1 VSLITAPGIYA
12 GIDAA
17 DYHADRDMAPAP
29 SLSSSGARK
38 LLTACPAVYWYE
50 REHPP
55 EPSEALDVGTA
66 AHEWLLEGETW
77 PQRFTVLPADHS
89 GATKEGK
96 ARVAAIREAG
106 KRPLRA
112 EDFATIR
119 AMKAALEAHPFAGA
133 AFKNGRAEQSVYWQ
147 DSETGIWCRA
157 RPDWLPSAGSIL
169 VDYKTCRSAAPEDLR
184 RAIADYGYHQ
194 QAAWYCDGVRAVGA
208 IERPGFAFVFQEKA
222 PPYCVVVVALSETAL
237 QWGGLLNMRARR
249 VFADCLAAGRWPGY
263 ADDVVTL
270 ELPAWAEKRLQDQH
284 AAGAFDL
291 ANRPLTH
298 AAE

>member
-1 VSLITAPGIYA
+1 MSLITAPGIYA

-17 DYHADRDMAPAP
+17 AYHADRDMAPAP

-50 REHPP
+50 RERPP

-89 GATKEGK
+89 GATKDGK

-106 KRPLRA
+106 KRPLKA

-119 AMKAALEAHPFAGA
+119 AMKAALEAHPFAAA
-133 AFKNGRAEQSVYWQ
+133 AFKNGRAEQSIYWQ
-147 DSETGIWCRA
+147 DAETGIWCRA
-157 RPDWLPSAGSIL
+157 RPDWLPNAGAIL

-194 QAAWYCDGVRAVGA
+194 QAAWYCDGVRAVGR
-208 IERPGFAFVFQEKA
+208 IERPRFAFVFQEKT
-222 PPYCVVVVALSETAL
+222 PPYLVVVVALTDTAE
-237 QWGGLLNMRARR
+237 QWGRLLNQRARAI
-249 VFADCLAAGRWPGY
+249 FAACLRAGHWPGY

-270 ELPAWAEKRLQDQH
+270 DLPEWSEKQLQRQH
-284 AAGAFDL
+284 ERGVFDL
-291 ANRPLTH
+291 AQAPLTQ